1 VELALSLD
9 RRPFVLLP
17 PAAPATPADR
27 VHSRPRPSEG
37 SLVSATP
44 AGELVRRITTGDRAA
59 ESELVARYRDGLLFV
74 LRRWSRDPATA
85 EDLCQETL
93 RLALE
98 KIRQGE
104 VREPD
109 QLVGYLRSLAKN
121 LSIQLYRRAGNR
133 TERHE
138 ALDAERPL
146 PDPGAGQLD
155 RLLRGEKVR
164 LARRVLGELGSD
176 RDRQVLYRYYI
187 AEDATEAIC
196 ADLGLTQDHF
206 YRVLHRARG
215 RYRRLFEETAP
226 AV

>member
-17 PAAPATPADR
+17 PPALSSDSAR
-27 VHSRPRPSEG
+27 WRPRPAEG
-37 SLVSATP
+37 GAVSAEP
-44 AGELVRRITTGDRAA
+44 AGELVRRILAGDRSA
-59 ESELVARYRDGLLFV
+59 ESELVARFREGLLFV

-109 QLVGYLRSLAKN
+109 QLAGYLRSLARN

-133 TERHE
+133 PERHE

-146 PDPGAGQLD
+146 ADPGAGQLD

-176 RDRQVLYRYYI
+176 RDRQVLYRFYI

-196 ADLGLTQDHF
+196 ADLGLTQEHF

-215 RYRRLFEETAP
+215 RYRRLFEEQAP